1 MEKSELS
8 QMVEIEASSK
18 VKNGRVPTGIEGF
31 DDFVEGGFPRGS
43 MILLAGTAGS
53 GKTIFAS
60 QYMYHG
66 MSKLNESGVYVS
78 FAENRSTFMKNMK
91 RMGMDFEKYE
101 QKRKFKFLDLIT
113 VRDKG
118 VESIVARVLAE
129 VDSLGAKGLVID
141 SFSVLVQ
148 AFYERIDARI
158 VLHTVLGKIVHLNG
172 VTTLLISER
181 PFGTEYSGGG
191 MEEFVADGVV
201 ALNSVTKK
209 GWLIRT
215 LQVLKLRGTRINS
228 EEHGYGIDG
237 HGIRTCPLPDIRP
250 VKRIYSQKVRTGIE
264 GLDRMFFDGV
274 YKSSTTL
281 VGGASG
287 TGKTT
292 VALHF
297 IVEEAKRNGRGL
309 YISFEEPAQQLIR
322 HAEGFGWNMNEFVDK
337 GLTKFVNYIP
347 EPYNV
352 EQQLDEIF
360 DLLKEYKPARFVID
374 SIGSLERV
382 MLEDRYLR
390 YMRSLVSHLKDHGTT
405 TLLTALAKPV
415 MPITGAGISILVD
428 NIIALRHVEIESAL
442 RRSIVILKARG
453 SAHDSEIRKFEIT
466 SKGVMV
472 KGKFVGMEQI
482 LEGKPRKSM
491 QEKPSADRPKS

>member
-1 MEKSELS
+1 MEELS
-8 QMVEIEASSK
+8 SYQVLKVGGASK
-18 VKNGRVPTGIEGF
+18 VKEKRVPTGIEEF

-43 MILLAGTAGS
+43 MILLAGAAGS

-60 QYMYHG
+60 QYVYHG

-91 RMGMDFEKYE
+91 RMDMDFEKYE
-101 QKRKFKFLDLIT
+101 QKGKFKFLDLIT

-118 VESIVARVLAE
+118 VESIVKRVLAE
-129 VDSLGAKGLVID
+129 VDSLGAKRLVID
-141 SFSVLVQ
+141 SFSALVQ
-148 AFYERIDARI
+148 AFSETIDARI
-158 VLHTVLGKIVHLNG
+158 MLHTVLGKIAYLNG

-181 PFGTEYSGGG
+181 PFGTEYSGRG
-191 MEEFVADGVV
+191 MEEFVTDGVI
-201 ALNSVTKK
+201 ALNSITRN
-209 GWLIRT
+209 GWLNRT

-228 EEHGYGIDG
+228 EEHSYSIDE
-237 HGIRTCPLPDIRP
+237 HGIGTHPLPTIRP
-250 VKRIYSQKVRTGIE
+250 VKKIYSEKVHTGIE
-264 GLDRMFFDGV
+264 ALDKMFSDGV
-274 YKSSTTL
+274 YKGSATL

-428 NIIALRHVEIESAL
+428 NIIVLRHVEIESAL

>member
-18 VKNGRVPTGIEGF
+18 VKNGRVPTGVEGF
-31 DDFVEGGFPRGS
+31 DGFVEGGFPRGS

-91 RMGMDFEKYE
+91 RLGMDFGKYE

-129 VDSLGAKGLVID
+129 VDSLGAKRLVID
-141 SFSVLVQ
+141 SFSALVQ
-148 AFYERIDARI
+148 AFSERIDARI
-158 VLHTVLGKIVHLNG
+158 LLHTVLGKIARLNG

-181 PFGTEYSGGG
+181 PSGTERSGEG
-191 MEEFVADGVV
+191 MEEFVVDGVV
-201 ALNSVTKK
+201 GLNSVTKK
-209 GWLIRT
+209 GWLTRT

-237 HGIRTCPLPDIRP
+237 HGIRTYPLPDIKS

-264 GLDRMFFDGV
+264 GLDRMFFNGV
-274 YKSSTTL
+274 YKGSTTL

-297 IVEEAKRNGRGL
+297 IAEETKRNGRGL

-322 HAEGFGWNMNEFVDK
+322 HAEGFGWNIKEFVDE
-337 GLTKFVNYIP
+337 GLTKIVNYSP

-352 EQQLDEIF
+352 EQQLNEILG
-360 DLLKEYKPARFVID
+360 LLKEYKPTRFVID
-374 SIGSLERV
+374 SIGGLERV

-390 YMRSLVSHLKDHGTT
+390 YLRSLVSHLKDHGIT
-405 TLLTALAKPV
+405 TLLTALAKSV
-415 MPITGAGISILVD
+415 TPITGTGISPLVD
-428 NIIALRHVEIESAL
+428 NIIVLRHVEIESTL
-442 RRSIVILKARG
+442 RRSIVILKARS
-453 SAHDSEIRKFEIT
+453 SAHASEIREFKIT
-466 SKGVMV
+466 PKGVMV
-472 KGKFVGMEQI
+472 KGKFVEMGQVF
-482 LEGKPRKSM
+482 EGKPRKPM
-491 QEKPSADRPKS
+491 QEKPSADRSRP